1 MIAQD
6 FIEKCQKIA
15 LDYLQTKKRKNYY
28 LVSIFSNFNNGELTY
43 FEDIDDEDVAIIN
56 EMKEKYGKDFV
67 KHLDETFE
75 PDYFISLDAEDELLD
90 IITDKVFYMYDF
102 EARGFDGDKVVSR
115 RILLNLSDEEYAK
128 LVALHLWCDW
138 LTINKLPDFD
148 EKLSD
153 TIHRQAMAALKDDDG
168 SFDLAGIPFTL
179 IMTEAVRDADAIR
192 KQSKLSARAEEG

>member
-1 MIAQD
+1 
-6 FIEKCQKIA
+6 
-15 LDYLQTKKRKNYY
+15 
-28 LVSIFSNFNNGELTY
+28 
-43 FEDIDDEDVAIIN
+43 
-56 EMKEKYGKDFV
+56 
-67 KHLDETFE
+67 
-75 PDYFISLDAEDELLD
+75 
-90 IITDKVFYMYDF
+90 MYDF
-102 EARGFDGDKVVSR
+102 EARGFDGDKVESR